1 MRAIPGRRGK
11 INPDEKRI
19 KHRPEGG
26 KAHLKKESAR
36 RKPACKRQDM
46 TRDERK
52 AGRNTALVSECGPL
66 SHLDKEPQ
74 RVHLQVSGGLQ
85 PQLPGQ
91 EHRRVPLQLRRQKRR
106 LQKHTGRYAPIG
118 GSICRCVLR
127 IRKLCFCV
135 ERRSEL
141 PRSRQQFHRQRFMS
155 TQPLGRK
162 ITPSASSR
170 RRWAGQPGAVR
181 PVWFTTRWQG

>member
-1 MRAIPGRRGK
+1 MCAIPGRRGK
-11 INPDEKRI
+11 STRTKNGRNTA
-19 KHRPEGG
+19 RRAA
-26 KAHLKKESAR
+26 KAHPKKEPAR
-36 RKPACKRQDM
+36 RKPACKRQD
-46 TRDERK
+46 TAWDERK
-52 AGRNTALVSECGPL
+52 AGRNTALVSECSPL

-91 EHRRVPLQLRRQKRR
+91 EHRRGPLQIRRQERR
-106 LQKHTGRYAPIG
+106 LQKRTGRYAPIG
-118 GSICRCVLR
+118 GSIGRCVLR

-135 ERRSEL
+135 ERRSAL

>member
-11 INPDEKRI
+11 INPDEKWI
-19 KHRPEGG
+19 KHRQASCKSSPE
-26 KAHLKKESAR
+26 
-36 RKPACKRQDM
+36 KRTCAQEAGLQ
-46 TRDERK
+46 TAGWRK
-52 AGRNTALVSECGPL
+52 AGRNTALVSEFGPL

-91 EHRRVPLQLRRQKRR
+91 EHRRGPLQLRRQERR
-106 LQKHTGRYAPIG
+106 LQKRTGRYTPIG
-118 GSICRCVLR
+118 GSICRCVLH

-135 ERRSEL
+135 ERRSAL

>member
-11 INPDEKRI
+11 STWTENEQNTAR
-19 KHRPEGG
+19 RAA
-26 KAHLKKESAR
+26 KAHLKKEPAR
-36 RKPACKRQDM
+36 RKPACKRQD
-46 TRDERK
+46 TARDERK

-66 SHLDKEPQ
+66 SHLE

-91 EHRRVPLQLRRQKRR
+91 EHRRGPLQLRCQERR
-106 LQKHTGRYAPIG
+106 LQKRTGRYAPIG

-135 ERRSEL
+135 ERRSAL